1 MNARTTINQTGSWRC
16 TVPVQLL
23 VLVVLTGLATPTAS
37 QSVTSIQGVWRV
49 VERTIPASTA
59 DRRDPFGAFFSKGTH
74 TDLQPELMI
83 FTASTLQSYH

>member
-1 MNARTTINQTGSWRC
+1 M
-16 TVPVQLL
+16 PVQLL

-59 DRRDPFGAFFSKGTH
+59 DRRDPFGAFSKGTH
-74 TDLQPELMI
+74 TDLQPELMTQNI
-83 FTASTLQSYH
+83 PVESSSRSCRMQRANDAE